1 MVLLANITIVQSINF
16 TSLTVYIMLKR
27 EHYTQP
33 ETILKTAM
41 KSRGGFKGK
50 ASVSGFVYMYISKT

>member
-1 MVLLANITIVQSINF
+1 
-16 TSLTVYIMLKR
+16 MLKR

-41 KSRGGFKGK
+41 KRRGGFKGK